1 MNAYK
6 LSVIVINYNK
16 EKYIEACIESIKK
29 TTLNDIQLIVVDD
42 GSTDQSKEIAQN
54 MVGKYKDG
62 LFISQSN
69 SGPSAARNKGLE
81 YAKGEYVAFLDGDDL
96 ATTKGYETL
105 YNLAKKN
112 NADIGIGDILCFND
126 MRTWRLSYMKK
137 IFKKNMPKVR
147 SLKNN
152 PELHYTPSASNKIF
166 KRELLIRE
174 NIKFDES
181 LRVGEDLLFTQ
192 TSLLCSNKVVVKE
205 IDIIKYRII
214 NSSES
219 LIRQGNINFFEQLVT
234 LQKELLDLYC
244 KKNRTAELK
253 FIQARQL
260 NFFLDSIELK
270 ASRLTNKEQIQLA
283 SIGQQFLSYI
293 SIKEEVLS
301 LNLYKR
307 FIVYLLE
314 NNSGDKLQ
322 KVIESQHSVDFSK
335 EYLYENGVYYHYLA
349 KLFKEDMNLLKV
361 EKFELCHKVEQISL
375 RESILTI
382 KGYAFIR
389 YLSTANINRTLVFKN
404 NQTKEEKTII
414 LNPMLRTDIT
424 YTFDKNQ
431 VNYDHSG
438 FEKLTIDLKSFL
450 SYGNWSVFL
459 KVEQEG
465 LSVIGKLKVGLVHL
479 QNNTKSTQIKGTQFI
494 TTYKNNALSI
504 TIRKASVSNSSK
516 LFLNKIKFYT
526 RTLGRFILKKEKDA
540 LLTIICKMFFENF
553 YRKKNITLIGERRDT
568 AQDNSYH
575 LFKYVR
581 ENHPKNNIY
590 YVIDKKSSDYLRIKD
605 LGNVIEYGSFKHTF
619 YLLLCKK
626 SINSYAEQANMY
638 TKAYRE
644 VVKYYPEWQKND
656 KIFIQHGVIGVS
668 RVNQA
673 LNKNQYDFAV
683 FVVSSQFEKNHIV
696 KEFGYSEDEVI
707 VTGLARWDSLVDT
720 SKGNEILLMPTWRN
734 WIKTAEELS
743 KSRYLQTY
751 INLLNDSRL
760 HQILEKNDLYLNFYP
775 HYQTQL
781 LLEDMPNFHNR
792 IRVIRQGTETVQ
804 NLLKR
809 HALLIT
815 DYSTV
820 SFDFVYMKKPVIFY
834 QFDYEEFYS
843 RHYNEGPINHKED
856 LFGKVC
862 ETTEELLSE
871 FDQIIDQKMQIAPA
885 YLEKS
890 NKFMIRTN
898 HQHTEDI
905 YNALYKDS

>member
-1 MNAYK
+1 LKTYK
-6 LSVIVINYNK
+6 LSVVVINYNK
-16 EKYIEACIESIKK
+16 EKYIEACIESIKES
-29 TTLNDIQLIVVDD
+29 TLKDIQLIVVDD
-42 GSTDQSKEIAQN
+42 GSTDQSSQMAQN
-54 MVGKYKDG
+54 MIGKFQDG

-96 ATTKGYETL
+96 ATPRGYEEL
-105 YNLAKKN
+105 YNLAKKH

-137 IFKKNMPKVR
+137 IFKRNLPVVR

-166 KRELLIRE
+166 KRELLIRD
-174 NIKFDES
+174 NIKFDER

-192 TSLLCSNKVVVKE
+192 TSLLSSNKVVVKE
-205 IDIIKYRII
+205 IDIIRYRII

-219 LIRQGNINFFEQLVT
+219 LIKQGNINFFEQLVT
-234 LQKELLDLYC
+234 LQKELLDLYY
-244 KKNRTAELK
+244 KKNRTEELK
-253 FIQARQL
+253 FIQERQL

-270 ASRLTNKEQIQLA
+270 ASKLTYDEQIKLA

-293 SIKEEVLS
+293 TLKDAVPS

-307 FIVYLLE
+307 YIVYLLE
-314 NNSGDKLQ
+314 NNSGEKLQ

-382 KGYAFIR
+382 KGFAFIR
-389 YLSTANINRTLVFKN
+389 YLSTEKIIRTLVFKN
-404 NQTKEEKTII
+404 NQNKEEKTIV
-414 LNPMLRTDIT
+414 LKPMLRTDIT

-450 SYGNWSVFL
+450 SNGSWSVFL

-465 LSVIGKLKVGLVHL
+465 LSVIGKLNVSLIQL
-479 QNNTKSTQIKGTQFI
+479 QNNTKPTQIKGTQFI
-494 TTYKNNALSI
+494 TTYKHNALSV
-504 TIRKASVSNSSK
+504 TVRKASLKNRSK
-516 LFLNKIKFYT
+516 VFLNKLKFHT
-526 RTLGRFILKKEKDA
+526 RTLGRFILKKEKDV
-540 LLTIICKMFFENF
+540 LLTIICKVLLGKF
-553 YRKKNITLIGERRDT
+553 YSNKNITIIGERKDT

-575 LFKYVR
+575 LFKYAR
-581 ENHPKNNIY
+581 ENHAENNIY

-605 LGNVIEYGSFKHTF
+605 LGNIIEYGSFKHTL

-638 TKAYRE
+638 TRAYKE

-673 LNKNQYDFAV
+673 LNKNEYDFAV
-683 FVVSSQFEKNHIV
+683 FVVSSQFEKDHIV
-696 KEFGYSEDEVI
+696 KEFGYSDDEVI
-707 VTGLARWDSLVDT
+707 VTGLARWDNLIDT

-743 KSRYLQTY
+743 KSRYLRTY
-751 INLLNDSRL
+751 INLLNNSNL

-792 IRVIRQGTETVQ
+792 IRVIRQGSETVQ
-804 NLLKR
+804 DLLKK

-820 SFDFVYMKKPVIFY
+820 SFDFVYMKKPVIFF

-843 RHYNEGPINHKED
+843 RHYNEGPINHKTD

-862 ETTEELLSE
+862 ETNETLLSE
-871 FDQIIDQKMQIAPA
+871 LNQIIDQEMQIAPV

-898 HQHTEDI
+898 HQHTEEI